1 MFRLD
6 MKKTLSS
13 IIPHS
18 KGEAKLL
25 GIDNLGDSAVIY
37 RITCPVASNK
47 QFEAERIMR
56 KEIKKV
62 LDQEQIKI
70 PYPQIEVHSNIKCL
84 TCDRSILIP
93 RITLNK
99 RIKKIVTDGE

>member
-1 MFRLD
+1 MLNYKKMPKVELHLHLD
-6 MKKTLSS
+6 GSVRPETA
-13 IIPHS
+13 
-18 KGEAKLL
+18 AKLL

-70 PYPQIEVHSNIKCL
+70 PYPQIEVHNNGK
-84 TCDRSILIP
+84 
-93 RITLNK
+93 
-99 RIKKIVTDGE
+99 

>member
-1 MFRLD
+1 MFQLED
-6 MKKTLSS
+6 NDKVETVLTELVSTLSS
-13 IIPHS
+13 TIPHS

-25 GIDNLGDSAVIY
+25 GIDNLGDSAVVY

-70 PYPQIEVHSNIKCL
+70 PYPQIEVHSNGK
-84 TCDRSILIP
+84 
-93 RITLNK
+93 
-99 RIKKIVTDGE
+99 